1 MKSKRARESFK
12 IENAMCAISN
22 HHFIVFVHTLRL
34 FLVSFW
40 PFDCCVC
47 AHQIKSNNILT
58 NVNSLAFYFI
68 YLFSFLCVYFFSA
81 VMICRLWFLEPQRN
95 WQRQRWRRHLLLAQ
109 LFDSLNRSNFKWHI
123 IFDAVHAPRG
133 VNLAIGNHSFIWSF
147 HFLFPVFFSCTHTVK
162 RIASELNYIW

>member
-1 MKSKRARESFK
+1 MRCVLFQ
-12 IENAMCAISN
+12 II
-22 HHFIVFVHTLRL
+22 ILL
-34 FLVSFW
+34 FLCTLSAYSWFHFGLLIAV
-40 PFDCCVC
+40 CVR
-47 AHQIKSNNILT
+47 IKSNQIIFWQMLIRSHFIL
-58 NVNSLAFYFI
+58 FI
-68 YLFSFLCVYFFSA
+68 YFHFCACIFFSA

-123 IFDAVHAPRG
+123 IFDAVHAPRC